1 MEHQTE
7 LLLLLAM
14 VIAVVVRL
22 IKSDKLDQALAKL
35 GLPSIPKR
43 ALPWIAIALGLTAG
57 VVDALLIGKDWAAG
71 LRSAL
76 LGLLVGGSAV
86 GGHEAV
92 SEGLLGGR
100 YKPLSSGALSTLSD
114 EELLAQMATLREQL
128 ARDVA
133 RINEKVKPDDDAV
146 PPVEIGIKP
155 LFTAKDLLGESPPKP
170 PPRE

>member
-1 MEHQTE
+1 MEHKTE

-57 VVDALLIGKDWAAG
+57 VIDALLIGKDWAAG

-100 YKPLSSGALSTLSD
+100 YKPLSD
-114 EELLAQMATLREQL
+114 EELSAQMATMREQI
-128 ARDVA
+128 ARDAA
-133 RINEKVKPDDDAV
+133 RINEKTKLDDAPV
-146 PPVEIGIKP
+146 PPVVLPLTPAEARGIAQEVLDAP
-155 LFTAKDLLGESPPKP
+155 TP

>member
-7 LLLLLAM
+7 LLLLFAM

-100 YKPLSSGALSTLSD
+100 YKSLSSEALAD
-114 EELLAQMATLREQL
+114 QMATLREQL
-128 ARDVA
+128 ARDAA
-133 RINEKVKPDDDAV
+133 RLNEKAKPDDDAV

-170 PPRE
+170 SPPEG